1 MATATRTPS
10 YASYATI
17 MATFV
22 GSLGAAVSVEL
33 QPFNGFLRAGFSALT
48 AMANQPEEQS

>member
-1 MATATRTPS
+1 MAPATRTPS